1 MLSFNFFSVP
11 RGSIEVRPIW
21 RVKSESSQNGPRN
34 LVLNFQILDLTIF
47 YSCLYRCTVYIYIY
61 FFFCIYINT
70 YIYIIICMHPNT
82 PIISICTHIHTIYVS
97 YIGQYAVPVTTR
109 MISLTQNPVV
119 LDFPRCQPAFA
130 RDPQAVRLLGLHEGI
145 KS

>member
-61 FFFCIYINT
+61 IFFFGIYINT
-70 YIYIIICMHPNT
+70 YIYNYLHASKHTYNQYLYTYTYNICKL
-82 PIISICTHIHTIYVS
+82 Y
-97 YIGQYAVPVTTR
+97 R
-109 MISLTQNPVV
+109 
-119 LDFPRCQPAFA
+119 
-130 RDPQAVRLLGLHEGI
+130 AVRSSSNHQNDI
-145 KS
+145 TNSKSGCFGFSPLSTSLRARPTSCEIIP